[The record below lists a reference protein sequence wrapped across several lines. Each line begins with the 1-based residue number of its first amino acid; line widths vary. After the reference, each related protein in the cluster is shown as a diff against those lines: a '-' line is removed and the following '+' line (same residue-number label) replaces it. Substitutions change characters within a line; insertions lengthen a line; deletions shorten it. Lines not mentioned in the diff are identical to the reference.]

1 MRNNRGQIFALVL
14 VGITLF
20 LCGVVVMLYVVQQGN
35 SDNSLVSPRS
45 VLEMRDDLEIF
56 EIREKALVKSL
67 VKDISG
73 DFGSDE
79 FIEEFR
85 DKFLDGVIGNENMS
99 EFIFDKLV
107 FNGRDYEDEARVL
120 GREFLDVNLY
130 SNLVE
135 RDGKLFFDRNA
146 MGKRVLLR
154 ASDSSKINFPVGF
167 VFEIEGVGYSITKN
181 EGVVS

>member
-67 VKDISG
+67 VKDVSG

-85 DKFLDGVIGNENMS
+85 DKFLDGVIENEKMS
-99 EFIFDKLV
+99 EFIFSDLF

-130 SNLVE
+130 SDMVNVDGELV
-135 RDGKLFFDRNA
+135 FSRNKI
-146 MGKRVLLR
+146 GKRVLLK
-154 ASDSSKINFPVGF
+154 ASDESKINFPVWLE
-167 VFEIEGVGYSITKN
+167 FEFARDYSVT
-181 EGVVS
+181 ESGVVS